1 MIIDLG
7 IISVL
12 VLAGKYIRVKIPF
25 VQRFLIPPSVLAGVL
40 GLVLGPEVLG
50 WLPLSGN
57 MGTYAGIL
65 IAFVFASIPFTSAF
79 GSKEI
84 AKVRRMFVRRNTHE
98 ITFVAGDD

>member
-1 MIIDLG
+1 MGDFTPWTMIVDLG

-12 VLAGKYIRVKIPF
+12 ILAGKYIRVKFSF

-57 MGTYAGIL
+57 LGTYAGIL
-65 IAFVFASIPFTSAF
+65 C
-79 GSKEI
+79 K
-84 AKVRRMFVRRNTHE
+84 
-98 ITFVAGDD
+98 ITFICDKSSLR